1 MTTLSRAFDTK
12 DSHLLCPT
20 NGSEIRARA
29 GGSGVGWAFFPGN
42 ITDKR
47 SKSPSPARRR
57 LPAPLR
63 RFLSNKLAVIGIV
76 VLAVF
81 VLAALFASRIAP
93 YDPAQISFSD
103 LRAAPSAAHL
113 FGTDELGRDIFSRV
127 IHGARVSLS
136 AGLTSVTLAL
146 FFGGSIGLVAGYLGG
161 WLDDVLM
168 RFVDA
173 LLSLPFLVLAIAL
186 AAILGPSLQNTM
198 IAIAVVTAPA
208 FARITRGEVL
218 SQRERDYVQA
228 AQALGAGDGRLIARH
243 LLPNISGALIV
254 QTSLAIANAI
264 LAEASLSFLGLGIQ
278 PPAPSWGSM
287 LNAARGY
294 LTDEPWMALFPGL
307 AIFLAVLAFNLIG
320 DGLREALDPRGRVG

>member
-1 MTTLSRAFDTK
+1 MTTT
-12 DSHLLCPT
+12 
-20 NGSEIRARA
+20 
-29 GGSGVGWAFFPGN
+29 V
-42 ITDKR
+42 
-47 SKSPSPARRR
+47 SKTPRPEKRR

-63 RFLSNKLAVIGIV
+63 RFLGNKLAVIG
-76 VLAVF
+76 LF
-81 VLAALFASRIAP
+81 VLLIFAVSALLAP
-93 YDPAQISFSD
+93 WVAPFDPAQIFFSD
-103 LRAAPSAAHL
+103 LRAAPGTAHL
-113 FGTDELGRDIFSRV
+113 FGADELGRDILSRV
-127 IHGARVSLS
+127 VYGARVSLS
-136 AGLTSVTLAL
+136 AGLISVTLAL
-146 FFGGSIGLVAGYLGG
+146 VFGGGIGLVAGYIGG
-161 WLDDVLM
+161 WVDDVLM
-168 RFVDA
+168 RVVDA
-173 LLSLPFLVLAIAL
+173 LLALPFLVLAIAL

-198 IAIAVVTAPA
+198 IAIAIVTAPA

-228 AQALGAGDGRLIARH
+228 AQALGAGDGRLITRH

-294 LTDEPWMALFPGL
+294 LTDAPWMALFPGL

>member
-1 MTTLSRAFDTK
+1 MTTTLSKT
-12 DSHLLCPT
+12 P
-20 NGSEIRARA
+20 
-29 GGSGVGWAFFPGN
+29 P
-42 ITDKR
+42 
-47 SKSPSPARRR
+47 PAKRR
-57 LPAPLR
+57 LPAPVR
-63 RFLSNKLAVIGIV
+63 RFLGNKLAVIGIV
-76 VLAVF
+76 VLAIF
-81 VLAALFASRIAP
+81 AGAALLAP
-93 YDPAQISFSD
+93 QVAPFDPAQIFFSD
-103 LRAAPSAAHL
+103 LRAVPSAAHP
-113 FGTDELGRDIFSRV
+113 FGADELGRDIFSRV
-127 IHGARVSLS
+127 VYGARVSLS
-136 AGLTSVTLAL
+136 AGLISVSLAL
-146 FFGGSIGLVAGYLGG
+146 VFGGGIGLVAGYVGG
-161 WLDDVLM
+161 WLDDLLM
-168 RFVDA
+168 RVVDA
-173 LLSLPFLVLAIAL
+173 LLALPFLVLAIAL

-198 IAIAVVTAPA
+198 IAIAIVTAPA

-228 AQALGAGDGRLIARH
+228 AQALGAGDGRLIVRH

-294 LTDEPWMALFPGL
+294 LTDAPWMALFPGL

>member
-1 MTTLSRAFDTK
+1 MTTTLSK
-12 DSHLLCPT
+12 
-20 NGSEIRARA
+20 
-29 GGSGVGWAFFPGN
+29 
-42 ITDKR
+42 
-47 SKSPSPARRR
+47 PSVPARRR

-63 RFLSNKLAVIGIV
+63 RFLGNKLAVIGLL
-76 VLAVF
+76 VLLIFAV
-81 VLAALFASRIAP
+81 AALLALQVSPF
-93 YDPAQISFSD
+93 DPAQISFSD
-103 LRAAPSAAHL
+103 LRAAPSAAHP

-127 IHGARVSLS
+127 IYGARVSLS
-136 AGLTSVTLAL
+136 AGLISVTLAL
-146 FFGGSIGLVAGYLGG
+146 VFGGSIGLVAGYLGG

-228 AQALGAGDGRLIARH
+228 AQALGAGDGRLIVRH

-294 LTDEPWMALFPGL
+294 LTDAPWMALFPGL

>member
-1 MTTLSRAFDTK
+1 MTTTLSKTPA
-12 DSHLLCPT
+12 S
-20 NGSEIRARA
+20 
-29 GGSGVGWAFFPGN
+29 
-42 ITDKR
+42 
-47 SKSPSPARRR
+47 ARRR

-63 RFLSNKLAVIGIV
+63 RFLSNRLAVIG
-76 VLAVF
+76 LF
-81 VLAALFASRIAP
+81 VLLVFAVSALLAP
-93 YDPAQISFSD
+93 WVAPFDPAQIFFSD
-103 LRAAPSAAHL
+103 LRAAPGAAHI
-113 FGTDELGRDIFSRV
+113 FGADELGRDIFSRV
-127 IHGARVSLS
+127 VYGARVSLS
-136 AGLTSVTLAL
+136 AGLISVTLAL
-146 FFGGSIGLVAGYLGG
+146 VFGGGIGLVAGYVGG

-168 RFVDA
+168 RVVDA
-173 LLSLPFLVLAIAL
+173 LLALPFLVLAIAL

-198 IAIAVVTAPA
+198 IAIAIVTAPA

-228 AQALGAGDGRLIARH
+228 AQALGAGDGRLITRH

-294 LTDEPWMALFPGL
+294 LTDAPWMAVFPGL

-320 DGLREALDPRGRVG
+320 DGLREALDPRSHKS

>member
-1 MTTLSRAFDTK
+1 MTTTI
-12 DSHLLCPT
+12 P
-20 NGSEIRARA
+20 
-29 GGSGVGWAFFPGN
+29 
-42 ITDKR
+42 
-47 SKSPSPARRR
+47 KSPAPARRR

-63 RFLSNKLAVIGIV
+63 RFLSNRLAVVG
-76 VLAVF
+76 LF
-81 VLAALFASRIAP
+81 VLLIFAVAALLASWVAP
-93 YDPAQISFSD
+93 YDPAQIFFSD
-103 LRAAPSAAHL
+103 LRAAPSAAHP
-113 FGTDELGRDIFSRV
+113 FGADELGRDIFSRV
-127 IHGARVSLS
+127 VYGARVSLS
-136 AGLTSVTLAL
+136 AGLISVTLAL
-146 FFGGSIGLVAGYLGG
+146 VCGGGIGLIAGYVGG

-168 RFVDA
+168 RVVDA
-173 LLSLPFLVLAIAL
+173 LLALPFLVLAIAL

-198 IAIAVVTAPA
+198 IAIAIVTAPA

-228 AQALGAGDGRLIARH
+228 AQALGAGNGRLITRH

-294 LTDEPWMALFPGL
+294 LTDAPWMAVFPGL

-320 DGLREALDPRGRVG
+320 DGLRDALDPRGKIG

>member
-1 MTTLSRAFDTK
+1 MTTT
-12 DSHLLCPT
+12 
-20 NGSEIRARA
+20 I
-29 GGSGVGWAFFPGN
+29 
-42 ITDKR
+42 
-47 SKSPSPARRR
+47 SKSPAPARRR

-63 RFLSNKLAVIGIV
+63 RFLSNRLAVVG
-76 VLAVF
+76 LF
-81 VLAALFASRIAP
+81 VLLIFAVSALLASWVAP
-93 YDPAQISFSD
+93 YDPAQIFFSD
-103 LRAAPSAAHL
+103 LRAAPGNAHL
-113 FGTDELGRDIFSRV
+113 FGADELGRDIFSRV
-127 IHGARVSLS
+127 VYGARVSLS
-136 AGLTSVTLAL
+136 AGLISVTLAL
-146 FFGGSIGLVAGYLGG
+146 VCGGGIGLVAGYIGG

-168 RFVDA
+168 RVVDA
-173 LLSLPFLVLAIAL
+173 LLALPFLVLAIAL

-198 IAIAVVTAPA
+198 IAIAIVTAPA

-228 AQALGAGDGRLIARH
+228 AQALGAGDGRLITRH

-294 LTDEPWMALFPGL
+294 LTDAPWMAVFPGL

-320 DGLREALDPRGRVG
+320 DGLREALDPRGKIG

>member
-1 MTTLSRAFDTK
+1 MTTT
-12 DSHLLCPT
+12 
-20 NGSEIRARA
+20 
-29 GGSGVGWAFFPGN
+29 V
-42 ITDKR
+42 
-47 SKSPSPARRR
+47 SKSPAPARRR

-63 RFLSNKLAVIGIV
+63 RFLGNKLAVVGIV
-76 VLAVF
+76 VLLIFAG
-81 VLAALFASRIAP
+81 AALLAP
-93 YDPAQISFSD
+93 WVAPFDPAQIFFSD
-103 LRAAPSAAHL
+103 LRAAPGAAHL
-113 FGTDELGRDIFSRV
+113 FGADELGRDIFSRV
-127 IHGARVSLS
+127 VYGARVSLS
-136 AGLTSVTLAL
+136 AGLISVSLA
-146 FFGGSIGLVAGYLGG
+146 LVAGGGLGLIAGFVGG

-168 RFVDA
+168 RVVDA
-173 LLSLPFLVLAIAL
+173 LLALPFLVLAIAL

-198 IAIAVVTAPA
+198 IAIAIVTAPA

-228 AQALGAGDGRLIARH
+228 AQALGAGDGRLITRH

-254 QTSLAIANAI
+254 QTSLAVANAI

-294 LTDEPWMALFPGL
+294 LTDAPWMALFPGL

-320 DGLREALDPRGRVG
+320 DGLREALDPRGKVG